1 MSWEYSALLYT
12 PLILIREGAGR
23 GGAQGRPEMGQ
34 GAGLASG
41 RLTFSPGVDTLID
54 RLCHGSVI
62 HSCLSYTHRTHTH
75 THLRPSQ
82 ANTRHMHISTPE
94 HKTGT
99 LHNRCSDVF
108 TLPACIF
115 FPALNLDHFPDVPIK
130 YCNFISLSLSK
141 LLLLER
147 FQFWNLAHPSL
158 FQLVL
163 GFQNQSASF

>member
-23 GGAQGRPEMGQ
+23 GGTQGRPEMGR

-41 RLTFSPGVDTLID
+41 RLTFSPGADTLID

-75 THLRPSQ
+75 VHPSR
-82 ANTRHMHISTPE
+82 ANTRHIRISTPE

-99 LHNRCSDVF
+99 LHQQVLRCVS
-108 TLPACIF
+108 
-115 FPALNLDHFPDVPIK
+115 
-130 YCNFISLSLSK
+130 
-141 LLLLER
+141 
-147 FQFWNLAHPSL
+147 
-158 FQLVL
+158 
-163 GFQNQSASF
+163 SASVQIFLCSKFGSFSTCSYKKL